1 MAVYRRK
8 YKDKKTGETRLGSF
22 FFKFDVDGEVYK
34 ETVKTARTKKQAEEA
49 ERQARQAVHDGVYGA
64 RGRRQPFSTFV
75 QEVYLPHVEQHHRDY
90 YHYKKLAEML
100 CEYFKGRTLGQI
112 SPLAVE
118 SFKRERLKTPVRGNK
133 PRKPRT
139 VNSEL
144 TTLSAIFALAVRL
157 KQLRANP
164 CHEVKWL
171 EAEEGPSRRLSPEEE
186 EALFE
191 SAAESQRWLAPM
203 VRLALWTGFRQ
214 GELIALSKS
223 AVDFAGNRVF
233 VFNPKWRKDKRKTE
247 GNPMS
252 PQVRELLAELYQK
265 AEGEL
270 LFTNNE
276 GQRIHRHVVGDAFH
290 KACERAGIIGF
301 RFHDLRHEYGSRLGD
316 ADVNLKKIAR
326 LMGHSNTKQT
336 ERYVHPTDDGLLQA
350 TSVAEQPNRATIVPH
365 RLKSVARMSG
375 KA

>member
-8 YKDKKTGETRLGSF
+8 YRDAETGETRLGSY
-22 FFKFDVDGEVYK
+22 FFKFDVDGETYK

-64 RGRRQPFSTFV
+64 KGKRQLFSTFV
-75 QEVYLPHVEQHHRDY
+75 QEVYLPHVEQHHRDF

-100 CEYFKGRTLGQI
+100 CEFFKGRTLGQI

-118 SFKRERLKTPVRGNK
+118 SFKRERMKTQVKGNR

-164 CHEVKWL
+164 CHEVRWL
-171 EAEEGPSRRLSPEEE
+171 EAEEGPSRRLSTEEE
-186 EALFE
+186 EALLE
-191 SAAESQRWLAPM
+191 SAAERQRWLAPM
-203 VRLALWTGFRQ
+203 IKLALWTGLRQ
-214 GELIALSKS
+214 GELIVLSKA
-223 AVDFAGNRVF
+223 AVDFASNRVF
-233 VFNPKWRKDKRKTE
+233 VVNPKWRKDKRKTE

-252 PQVRELLAELYQK
+252 PQVRQLLAELCRTAK
-265 AEGEL
+265 GEL
-270 LFTNNE
+270 LFADDA
-276 GQRIHRHVVGDAFH
+276 GQQVHRHVVGDAFR
-290 KACERAGIIGF
+290 KACERAGVEGF

-316 ADVNLKKIAR
+316 ADVNLKKISR

-350 TSVAEQPNRATIVPH
+350 TSVAEQPNRATIVPQQL
-365 RLKSVARMSG
+365 REVC
-375 KA
+375 